1 MHALTSRRSVKF
13 LRAPAPKQD
22 ELEQILQAAMSA
34 PDHGA
39 LRPWRFV
46 LIRGEAIGKLAD
58 VAIGAV
64 KRSGDPRMTPEKEK
78 SVREWMAAVPLF
90 IAVAQKIAHD
100 NTKIPEQ
107 EQLLATGAAAMNLL
121 NAVHMLGYGAF
132 WSTGMGTYVEDVQNA
147 LGLTRWT
154 TVSWATW
161 RWARR
166 PARCRRR
173 RVRTSESSSRSGT
186 VPSDR
191 TPRVSGPRG
200 AIRQDPAQAGFFMR
214 AGFATAGMRAAHSHA
229 GAAARGQG
237 APRPA
242 QAGQGAG
249 PRPRSGSSPA
259 PGPCYSGRRPRAQSR
274 AMASDGKARDYPL
287 GPCLVKKNAHDTI
300 KRGDNL

>member
-1 MHALTSRRSVKF
+1 
-13 LRAPAPKQD
+13 
-22 ELEQILQAAMSA
+22 MSA

-147 LGLTRWT
+147 LGLDSLDYRFLGYLAVGTPACAVPQATR
-154 TVSWATW
+154 
-161 RWARR
+161 
-166 PARCRRR
+166 PDF
-173 RVRTSESSSRSGT
+173 RVRHGVERSRLIGRRASA
-186 VPSDR
+186 R
-191 TPRVSGPRG
+191 TPRG
-200 AIRQDPAQAGFFMR
+200 AIRQDPAQAGFSCEPDSQR
-214 AGFATAGMRAAHSHA
+214 QACARRTANA
-229 GAAARGQG
+229 GAAWRRAGKARQ
-237 APRPA
+237 
-242 QAGQGAG
+242 G
-249 PRPRSGSSPA
+249 PRRQDKAPDRVRAQGSSPA

>member
-1 MHALTSRRSVKF
+1 
-13 LRAPAPKQD
+13 
-22 ELEQILQAAMSA
+22 MSA

-161 RWARR
+161 RWARPACAVPQATR
-166 PARCRRR
+166 PDS
-173 RVRTSESSSRSGT
+173 VNSSRSGT

-191 TPRVSGPRG
+191 TPRASAGHAARYDKTRLWPG
-200 AIRQDPAQAGFFMR
+200 FSCPPDSQRQACAR
-214 AGFATAGMRAAHSHA
+214 RTANA
-229 GAAARGQG
+229 GAAWRRAGKARQ
-237 APRPA
+237 
-242 QAGQGAG
+242 G
-249 PRPRSGSSPA
+249 PRRQDKAPDRVRAQGSSPA
-259 PGPCYSGRRPRAQSR
+259 PGPCYSGRRPRSNRAR
-274 AMASDGKARDYPL
+274 WPAMARPATTHSG
-287 GPCLVKKNAHDTI
+287 LV
-300 KRGDNL
+300 L

>member
-1 MHALTSRRSVKF
+1 MTTTQTASPCTPLTSRRSVKF

-147 LGLTRWT
+147 LGLDSLDYRFLGYLAVGTPACAVPQATRPDFREFVTEWN
-154 TVSWATW
+154 
-161 RWARR
+161 
-166 PARCRRR
+166 
-173 RVRTSESSSRSGT
+173 
-186 VPSDR
+186 
-191 TPRVSGPRG
+191 GP
-200 AIRQDPAQAGFFMR
+200 
-214 AGFATAGMRAAHSHA
+214 
-229 GAAARGQG
+229 
-237 APRPA
+237 
-242 QAGQGAG
+242 
-249 PRPRSGSSPA
+249 
-259 PGPCYSGRRPRAQSR
+259 
-274 AMASDGKARDYPL
+274 
-287 GPCLVKKNAHDTI
+287 V
-300 KRGDNL
+300 

>member
-107 EQLLATGAAAMNLL
+107 EQLATGAAA
-121 NAVHMLGYGAF
+121 A
-132 WSTGMGTYVEDVQNA
+132 
-147 LGLTRWT
+147 
-154 TVSWATW
+154 
-161 RWARR
+161 
-166 PARCRRR
+166 
-173 RVRTSESSSRSGT
+173 
-186 VPSDR
+186 
-191 TPRVSGPRG
+191 
-200 AIRQDPAQAGFFMR
+200 
-214 AGFATAGMRAAHSHA
+214 
-229 GAAARGQG
+229 
-237 APRPA
+237 
-242 QAGQGAG
+242 
-249 PRPRSGSSPA
+249 
-259 PGPCYSGRRPRAQSR
+259 
-274 AMASDGKARDYPL
+274 
-287 GPCLVKKNAHDTI
+287 
-300 KRGDNL
+300 

>member
-166 PARCRRR
+166 LARCRRR
-173 RVRTSESSSRSGT
+173 RVRTSVNSSRSGT

-191 TPRVSGPRG
+191 TPRASADATRRDTTRPGSGRVFHVRRIRNGRHARG
-200 AIRQDPAQAGFFMR
+200 AQPMPARPGGAPARRAKAR
-214 AGFATAGMRAAHSHA
+214 AGKTRRRTASALKARRRPLARVTLAGGHALNRARWPAMA
-229 GAAARGQG
+229 
-237 APRPA
+237 RPA
-242 QAGQGAG
+242 TTH
-249 PRPRSGSSPA
+249 SG
-259 PGPCYSGRRPRAQSR
+259 
-274 AMASDGKARDYPL
+274 
-287 GPCLVKKNAHDTI
+287 LV
-300 KRGDNL
+300 L